1 MECRASSYMT
11 NVTMR
16 RQYLT
21 IWDAF
26 VDTLLCFRI
35 LSPTVDTPPSQWENT
50 TSIKGSSP
58 GLFGRVHMLSKY
70 PKATSVSWALDEN
83 EKKAP
88 LEHCL
93 LPKSGVPAEGQ
104 ILDPNAHGPYSGQI
118 STPDHSQAFHPSLYT
133 IRMKGH
139 RLPLHMWTLHVF
151 IFRRGDLMNPI

>member
-1 MECRASSYMT
+1 MT
-11 NVTMR
+11 NVTMI

-26 VDTLLCFRI
+26 VDTLLCFLI
-35 LSPTVDTPPSQWENT
+35 LSPTVDTPPSSRENT
-50 TSIKGSSP
+50 TSFKGSRP
-58 GLFGRVHMLSKY
+58 GLFGRVHMHSKC

-83 EKKAP
+83 EQKAP

-104 ILDPNAHGPYSGQI
+104 ILDPNTTGPYSGQI
-118 STPDHSQAFHPSLYT
+118 SAPDHSQTFHPSLYT

-139 RLPLHMWTLHVF
+139 RLPLHMWAFHVF
-151 IFRRGDLMNPI
+151 IFRHGDLMNPI

>member
-16 RQYLT
+16 RQYST

-50 TSIKGSSP
+50 TSIKGSSQ

-70 PKATSVSWALDEN
+70 PKANILSWALDEN
-83 EKKAP
+83 EQKAP

-104 ILDPNAHGPYSGQI
+104 ILDANAPGPYSGQI
-118 STPDHSQAFHPSLYT
+118 WTPDHSQAFHPSLYT
-133 IRMKGH
+133 IRMKGPAS
-139 RLPLHMWTLHVF
+139 RYICGPCTCSFSDVVT
-151 IFRRGDLMNPI
+151 

>member
-11 NVTMR
+11 NLTMR

-35 LSPTVDTPPSQWENT
+35 LSPTMLDTPYSYWENT
-50 TSIKGSSP
+50 TSIRGSSP

-70 PKATSVSWALDEN
+70 PKANILSWALDEN
-83 EKKAP
+83 EQKEP
-88 LEHCL
+88 LEHYL

-104 ILDPNAHGPYSGQI
+104 ILVPNAHGPLAGRYRPQI
-118 STPDHSQAFHPSLYT
+118 TPRPFIHPYILL
-133 IRMKGH
+133 G
-139 RLPLHMWTLHVF
+139 
-151 IFRRGDLMNPI
+151 

>member
-1 MECRASSYMT
+1 MT
-11 NVTMR
+11 NVTMI

-26 VDTLLCFRI
+26 VDALLCFLI

-50 TSIKGSSP
+50 TSFKGSCP

-70 PKATSVSWALDEN
+70 PRATSVSWALDEN
-83 EKKAP
+83 EQKAP

-104 ILDPNAHGPYSGQI
+104 IPDADAHRPYSGQI
-118 STPDHSQAFHPSLYT
+118 PTPDHSQAFHPSLYT
-133 IRMKGH
+133 IRMKDH

-151 IFRRGDLMNPI
+151 VFRRGDLMNPI